1 MPFYESVFE
10 LPDYHF
16 MVVIFC
22 YQCCHFGG
30 DFMKNN
36 NDENRDRYEREENV
50 MPIIIFVLIFAVLS
64 CFCVMGI
71 AYFVQNFF

>member
-1 MPFYESVFE
+1 
-10 LPDYHF
+10 
-16 MVVIFC
+16 
-22 YQCCHFGG
+22 
-30 DFMKNN
+30 MKNN